1 MQVALRNDLIPD
13 ASPALGRDIDN
24 LGALRARIAALEA
37 EEKALAASVKARL
50 IERGREA
57 VNGDAFL
64 AAINVAERVTLD
76 GKAAEAL
83 LVANGL
89 EVPRRSQ
96 VVETLRIVKLA

>member
-1 MQVALRNDLIPD
+1 MQVALRNILTPP
-13 ASPALGRDIDN
+13 APRALGLDIDD

-37 EEKALAASVKARL
+37 EEKLLAASVKARL
-50 IERGREA
+50 IEHGREA
-57 VNGDAFL
+57 VKGGEFL

-96 VVETLRIVKLA
+96 VIETLRIVKLV